1 MKDWKKGYY
10 LEGIN
15 RLIEL
20 YKKKSSGKKQ
30 KIRCK
35 RKKKARKKKKKIER
49 RKMFHCERKEHL
61 RHQ

>member
-20 YKKKSSGKKQ
+20 FSKKRSGKKQ

-35 RKKKARKKKKKIER
+35 RKKKVRKKKGKTYGKNKKR
-49 RKMFHCERKEHL
+49 
-61 RHQ
+61 

>member
-10 LEGIN
+10 LEGIY

-20 YKKKSSGKKQ
+20 FKKKSSGKKQ

-35 RKKKARKKKKKIER
+35 QKKMQNKKR
-49 RKMFHCERKEHL
+49 L
-61 RHQ
+61 NN

>member
-1 MKDWKKGYY
+1 MKDWKKVYY

-20 YKKKSSGKKQ
+20 FSKKSSRKKQ

-35 RKKKARKKKKKIER
+35 RKKKTRKKKGKTYGKNKKR
-49 RKMFHCERKEHL
+49 
-61 RHQ
+61 

>member
-20 YKKKSSGKKQ
+20 YKKKSSSKKQ

-35 RKKKARKKKKKIER
+35 RKKKARKKKGETYGKNKKR
-49 RKMFHCERKEHL
+49 
-61 RHQ
+61 

>member
-10 LEGIN
+10 LEGIY

-30 KIRCK
+30 KNGGK
-35 RKKKARKKKKKIER
+35 RKKKEKKKKGKTYG
-49 RKMFHCERKEHL
+49 KNKKK
-61 RHQ
+61 